1 MAVPALVKVLLVF
14 ASLLIFYKAGL
25 PLGLSLFAGA
35 MGMALWFGHSLPEAA
50 GIISRVTTGR
60 DALLLLAV
68 VWSILTLTIL
78 MNETGQMKRMIG
90 VVRGIVPSRRA
101 VLAILP
107 AMIGFLPMPG
117 GAVVSAPMV
126 DAADED
132 GRVDATHKAA
142 LNFWFRHSWECWW
155 PLYPAVLMTFDMAR
169 RMFGIS
175 MARFAAIMMPLTF
188 FHVASGILF
197 LLLPMKMG
205 DRKPRPAGR
214 VMDLAVTML
223 PIFILIAVWLLAG
236 RLTIR
241 FTDSHY
247 VPMLGGIW
255 AAIAW
260 VHVRGGAGRTHWRGI
275 VLNRRIYMLMFVVA
289 GVLAFLEVLNTPLR
303 DGGAI
308 AALVHRNLIA
318 MGAPQTA
325 AVLIIPFIAG
335 MVTGLA
341 EGYVGL
347 AFPLVLPLALE
358 GGPGGSMARVVLAY
372 GFGFAGIMLSPVH
385 VCFILSN
392 DYFKA
397 RLSRAYLKLAGP
409 VCGFLAGVLIMA
421 WVAMRT
427 G

>member
-1 MAVPALVKVLLVF
+1 
-14 ASLLIFYKAGL
+14 
-25 PLGLSLFAGA
+25 
-35 MGMALWFGHSLPEAA
+35 
-50 GIISRVTTGR
+50 
-60 DALLLLAV
+60 
-68 VWSILTLTIL
+68 
-78 MNETGQMKRMIG
+78 
-90 VVRGIVPSRRA
+90 
-101 VLAILP
+101 
-107 AMIGFLPMPG
+107 
-117 GAVVSAPMV
+117 
-126 DAADED
+126 
-132 GRVDATHKAA
+132 
-142 LNFWFRHSWECWW
+142 
-155 PLYPAVLMTFDMAR
+155 
-169 RMFGIS
+169 
-175 MARFAAIMMPLTF
+175 
-188 FHVASGILF
+188 
-197 LLLPMKMG
+197 
-205 DRKPRPAGR
+205 
-214 VMDLAVTML
+214 MDLAVTML